1 MKTPVL
7 AIGAIGLTALGMALL
22 TPGASADAMAEPT
35 ASMTDVPLPTLTV
48 PVSTGLEMAAP
59 QQAQLLPDD
68 DFADVAPNHWAYSAV
83 NTLTDNYGCLEGYP
97 DGTFRGDELVTRY
110 EFAAEMLVCL
120 NNSVQFTQPYHSERS
135 EQLLEEQE
143 ALNSELG
150 TLSDAVEE
158 SESEILV
165 D

>member
-1 MKTPVL
+1 MKTLVL
-7 AIGAIGLTALGMALL
+7 SIGSIGLTALSMALV
-22 TPGASADAMAEPT
+22 TPGALADPISEPT

-59 QQAQLLPDD
+59 QQAQVLPDG

-120 NNSVQFTQPYHSERS
+120 NTSVQFTQPYPSES
-135 EQLLEEQE
+135 IEQLLEEQE

-150 TLSDAVEE
+150 TLSDAVED